1 MTYHTVLK
9 TSEDYI
15 KAMESAMLIAQ
26 NITRDLNQILNGL
39 QLPSI
44 EVFPYSPFYVF
55 YEQYQD
61 IVQVAIIQILLSL
74 ASIFCVTTILLGM
87 DPWSA
92 FIIITIISLILMNLI
107 GLMYWW
113 SIDFNAISVVNLVM
127 VSNIRKLYFLV

>member
-15 KAMESAMLIAQ
+15 KAMESAMLISQ
-26 NITRDLNQILNGL
+26 NITRYINTILSGL
-39 QLPSI
+39 QLPDI

-55 YEQYQD
+55 YEQYQG
-61 IVQVAIIQILLSL
+61 IVRVAIIQIILSL

-92 FIIITIISLILMNLI
+92 FIIVTIIALILMNLI

-113 SIDFNAISVVNLVM
+113 SIDFNAVSVVNLVM
-127 VSNIRKLYFLV
+127 VCFLLN